1 VPLPN
6 DLVNAIRMLRRS
18 PAYALTCIAV
28 LALGIGANA
37 AIFSVIYAVI
47 LKPLPYPDPSRLVM
61 VWERFPNMPDPPGS
75 RLQVTHY
82 SFLAWQR
89 QNTVFSEMAAFCDFN
104 LNETGIERPD
114 HVDTGFASANLF
126 AMLGVHARQ
135 GRLFS
140 SSEER
145 AGNDHVAALSD
156 AFFESHYHRDP
167 RALGR
172 SITLDGASYTIIGV
186 LPPRFHL
193 PAVSQGMA
201 QLKPEVWVPLSRL
214 WNGAD
219 DETKHQLFVAARLA
233 PGATAAQARTEITSI
248 EQRLA
253 ELNPR
258 YNRGFTASV
267 FPFDLED
274 TSPTLHRALYVLLT
288 AVGMLLLIACANLAN
303 LTLAR
308 ATLRAREISIR
319 LALGATRGRIV
330 RQLIAESLVVSVA
343 GAAAGLL
350 LAEWCVQGMLALNP
364 PDIQRPELI
373 DINWSV
379 FAFAAALSLLTTLLF
394 GLAPSIAASGADLNS
409 TLKSAGGWGGSAARL
424 RSRQF
429 LITIEVALALILVA
443 GAGLMLRSFYELV
456 QEGVGFDTG
465 HLLTL
470 ELTLPAQ
477 RYTSDEGKSRFFHGL
492 LDRVRALPGV
502 TMASVV
508 DNLPLHQIRLTSFRI
523 AGRPEPPLESLPLAD
538 VAHVDSQFFSVLG
551 LRLLSGRSFTD
562 ADLAQAESDQDS
574 VAIVNQD
581 FVRKYFPNENPV
593 GKRLLNGPSKGKQYA
608 AQIVGVVSDF
618 TPIGAENGKR
628 PEIFSPNLKLDDATL
643 IVRTRGS
650 PESFGKALQAAVWS
664 LDRDLPADK
673 PLTMDYYRNDILA
686 QRKFNTL
693 LIGIFAA
700 LALLLAMMGI
710 YGVLS
715 NLVASRV
722 REIGIRMAIGASPG
736 EIGRLILREGMLPVG
751 IGLAIGLAG
760 TFALGQFLE
769 ALLFHVPPHDPLTLA
784 AAAIAILV
792 ISPVALYVPLRR
804 ATAVDCTV
812 ALREE

>member
-6 DLVNAIRMLRRS
+6 DLVNALRMLRRS
-18 PAYALTCIAV
+18 PGYALTCIAV

-47 LKPLPYPDPSRLVM
+47 LKPLPYPDPSRLVL
-61 VWERFPNMPDPPGS
+61 VWERYPNMPDPPGS
-75 RLQVTHY
+75 RIQATHSSY
-82 SFLAWQR
+82 LAWQR
-89 QNTVFSEMAAFCDFN
+89 QNTVFSDMAAFRDTR
-104 LNETGIERPD
+104 LDETGVDHPG

-126 AMLGVHARQ
+126 PLLGVRERV

-140 SSEER
+140 AAEETKGHDR
-145 AGNDHVAALSD
+145 VAVLTD
-156 AFFESHYHRDP
+156 AFFDSRFHRDP
-167 RALGR
+167 STLGR
-172 SITLDGASYTIIGV
+172 SITLDGAAYTIIGV

-193 PAVSQGMA
+193 PAMWEGMD
-201 QLKPEVWVPLSRL
+201 QKKPDVWLPLSRL
-214 WNGAD
+214 WNTAD
-219 DETKHQLFVAARLA
+219 DETQHQLFVAARLA
-233 PGATAAQARTEITSI
+233 PGSTLAQARAEIGGI
-248 EQRLA
+248 EHHLA
-253 ELNPR
+253 ELNPKFNKGWTVSI
-258 YNRGFTASV
+258 Y
-267 FPFDLED
+267 PFEVED
-274 TSPTLHRALYVLLT
+274 TPPTLHRALYVLLA

-308 ATLRAREISIR
+308 AALRAREISIR

-350 LAEWCVQGMLALNP
+350 LAQWCVQGMLALKP

-394 GLAPSIAASGADLNS
+394 GLAPSIAASDADLNA

-429 LITIEVALALILVA
+429 LIAIEVALALILVA
-443 GAGLMLRSFYELV
+443 GAGLMLRSFYELMS
-456 QEGVGFDTG
+456 EGVGFDTG
-465 HLLTL
+465 QLVTL
-470 ELTLPAQ
+470 NIGLPAQ
-477 RYTSDEGKSRFFHGL
+477 RYASDESKSRFFRGL
-492 LDRVRALPGV
+492 LERVRALPGV
-502 TMASVV
+502 TMATVV
-508 DNLPLHQIRLTSFRI
+508 DNLPLHQISLTSFRI
-523 AGRPEPPLESLPLAD
+523 AGRPAPPVESLPLAD
-538 VAHVDSQFFSVLG
+538 VAHVDPQFFSVLG
-551 LRLLSGRSFTD
+551 LRLLSGRFFTD
-562 ADLAQAESDQDS
+562 ADLAQTEKDQAG

-581 FVRKYFPNENPV
+581 FARKFFPHENAV
-593 GKRLLNGPSKGKQYA
+593 GKRLLNGPAGTKQYVSE
-608 AQIVGVVSDF
+608 IVGVVSDF
-618 TPIGAENGKR
+618 TPIGPENGKR
-628 PEIFSPNLKLDDATL
+628 PEIFSPNLKLDDGTL
-643 IVRTRGS
+643 IVRTRGA
-650 PESFGKALQAAVWS
+650 PESYGKALQAAVWS
-664 LDRDLPADK
+664 LDRDLPSDK
-673 PLTMDYYRNDILA
+673 ALTMDYYRNDILA

-769 ALLFHVPPHDPLTLA
+769 ALLFRVPPHDPLTLA
-784 AAAIAILV
+784 AAASAIVV